1 MQVSEASV
9 WRVSTRSFA
18 RVFVGF
24 RTRNACAC
32 TVDQNAECCDHATSS
47 VDAIREI
54 RRWRPIAA
62 ALSVRVRD
70 GRSAT
75 RLCTTPASIDCD
87 CVAAQLATA
96 LMRTANSALPIY
108 GSDMCAWLVF
118 ALGSSGCAAGVV
130 WGEKQIPPAPLF
142 QRGELQQQERS
153 RLAGGD
159 AQLAEPF
166 AVSRLAKRAVAPFMK
181 GGGIRA
187 ADAGDLL
194 LILILILRLAL
205 PGSKSAPPPAPLFQR
220 GELQQQQRPRL
231 AGEDAQLPKSSA
243 VSRLAKRAV
252 APFMKGGGIRAADA
266 GDLLLILIL
275 ILRLTPPG
283 SKSES
288 PLPPFCKGGNCN
300 SKSARY
306 KSGCAWFARP
316 LNSRNRSRS
325 PRSAQPRPSPHLP
338 APAPTTARGSAST
351 PGAYRSSRVHRSAA
365 GPGSPRRPA

>member
-1 MQVSEASV
+1 MLRVVVAGLMQVSEASV

-194 LILILILRLAL
+194 LILILILRL
-205 PGSKSAPPPAPLFQR
+205 
-220 GELQQQQRPRL
+220 
-231 AGEDAQLPKSSA
+231 
-243 VSRLAKRAV
+243 
-252 APFMKGGGIRAADA
+252 
-266 GDLLLILIL
+266 
-275 ILRLTPPG
+275 TPPG